1 MKSSKLINELKDR
14 LKLEHA
20 QTTSEYALVLCVI
33 SGTSVFLTPGLSGQ
47 IANGLMNV
55 ARLVP

>member
-1 MKSSKLINELKDR
+1 MKFNKLINELKDR
-14 LKLEHA
+14 LRLERA
-20 QTTSEYALVLCVI
+20 QTTTEYALVLCAI